1 MSSKTIKG
9 IIFDLDGTL
18 LDTLGDLT
26 LAINRTAA
34 EYHQP
39 TLTKQQV
46 SDNIGNGFKVTV
58 TKSLPGVKAE
68 EIPNAVLR
76 FKAHYADCF
85 MTDSLPY
92 EGIHELLDELSKRNI
107 RLAVVSNKVHDYV
120 VKLITTRFPKTDFD
134 LIYGEDD
141 TRKRKPDPQGLLEA
155 CVKMGLQPDEVLMI
169 GDSEADHLS
178 AQAIGMSML
187 AVSWGFNSVEKLTQA
202 GCTRFVYHPQEVL
215 EAL

>member
-1 MSSKTIKG
+1 MSSKTTKG

-39 TLTKQQV
+39 LLTRQQV

-58 TKSLPGVKAE
+58 TKSLPGVDA
-68 EIPNAVLR
+68 
-76 FKAHYADCF
+76 
-85 MTDSLPY
+85 
-92 EGIHELLDELSKRNI
+92 GELLVELSKRNI

-120 VKLITTRFPKTDFD
+120 VKLITTRFPQTEFD

-141 TRKRKPDPQGLLEA
+141 TRKRKPDPQGLL
-155 CVKMGLQPDEVLMI
+155 
-169 GDSEADHLS
+169 
-178 AQAIGMSML
+178 
-187 AVSWGFNSVEKLTQA
+187 
-202 GCTRFVYHPQEVL
+202 
-215 EAL
+215 

>member
-26 LAINRTAA
+26 MAINKTAQ

-39 TLTKQQV
+39 SLTKQQV
-46 SDNIGNGFKVTV
+46 SDNIGNGFKITV
-58 TKSLPGVKAE
+58 TKSLPGVDE
-68 EIPNAVLR
+68 SEIPNAVLR

-85 MTDSLPY
+85 MADSLPY
-92 EGIHELLDELSKRNI
+92 EGIDELLDACMKRNI
-107 RLAVVSNKVHDYV
+107 KLAVVSNKVHDYV
-120 VKLITTRFPKTDFD
+120 VKLITTRFPTVEFD
-134 LIYGEDD
+134 LIYGEDEN
-141 TRKRKPDPQGLLEA
+141 RKRKPDPQGLLEA
-155 CVKMGLQPDEVLMI
+155 CAKMGLEPDEVLMI
-169 GDSEADHLS
+169 GDSEADLVS
-178 AQAIGMSML
+178 AQAINMPMI
-187 AVSWGFNSVEKLTQA
+187 AVSWGFNSVEKLTRC